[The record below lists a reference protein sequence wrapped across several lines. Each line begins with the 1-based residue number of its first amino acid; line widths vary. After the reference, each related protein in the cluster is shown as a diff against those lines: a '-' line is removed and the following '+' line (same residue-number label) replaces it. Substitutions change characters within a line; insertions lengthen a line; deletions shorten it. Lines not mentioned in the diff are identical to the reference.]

1 MSIRF
6 PKDFVWGVATSSYQ
20 IEGAAQ
26 TDGRGESIWDRFC
39 ATPGKIADAT
49 NGDIACDHYNRWADD
64 LDLMKRLNMQAYR
77 FSIAWPRI
85 LPAGS
90 GRIETAGLDFYERLV
105 DGMLARGITPW
116 ATLYHWDLPQVL
128 QEKGGWTHR
137 DTAKA
142 FAEYTDVVSRRLGDR
157 VKHWITH
164 NEPWCASV
172 LGHLT
177 GEHAP
182 GLKDPQA
189 HLSSSHHILLSH
201 GMAVPILRENAKGAQ
216 VGITLN
222 LVHPEPASESDADAA
237 ATTRFDAWFNR
248 WYLDPIAG
256 RGYPT
261 DLRGAYL
268 TENYIDDWSFVRP
281 GDMQTIAAPNDF
293 LGINFYSRGI
303 IRSDKIPEE
312 KNAPRT
318 LNPVDN
324 VTDMGWEVY
333 PDSLR
338 ALLERVEADYD
349 FPALYITEN
358 GAAYA
363 TGPDQSGR
371 VADVK
376 RQAYLNGHIRA
387 CHAAIENGVPLHGY
401 FAWSFMDNFEW
412 AFGYEK
418 RFGLVHVDYDT
429 QERTA
434 KDSALWYAKLIAE
447 GGL

>member
-1 MSIRF
+1 MSIHF

-39 ATPGKIADAT
+39 STPGKIADGT
-49 NGDIACDHYNRWADD
+49 DGDVACDHYNRWADD

-85 LPAGS
+85 LPKGS
-90 GRIETAGLDFYERLV
+90 GRIEPRGLDFYERLV

-116 ATLYHWDLPQVL
+116 ATLYHWDLPQAL

-142 FAEYTDVVSRRLGDR
+142 FAEYADVVSRRLGDR
-157 VKHWITH
+157 VKNWITH

-172 LGHLT
+172 LGHLN

-189 HLSSSHHILLSH
+189 HLSSSHHLLLSH
-201 GMAVPILRENAKGAQ
+201 GMAVPIIRENAKDAQ

-222 LVHPEPASESDADAA
+222 LVHPEPASQSDADRA
-237 ATTRFDAWFNR
+237 ATTHFDAWFNR
-248 WYLDPIAG
+248 WYLDPISG
-256 RGYPT
+256 RGYPA

-268 TENYIDDWSFVRP
+268 KENYIDDWSFVRP
-281 GDMQTIAAPNDF
+281 GDMKTIAAPTDF
-293 LGINFYSRGI
+293 LGINFYNRGI

-318 LNPVDN
+318 LKPVDN
-324 VTDMGWEVY
+324 VTDMGWEVHA
-333 PDSLR
+333 DSLR
-338 ALLERVEADYD
+338 LLLERIERDYD

-363 TGPDQSGR
+363 TGPDARGR

-376 RQAYLNGHIRA
+376 RQAYLDGHIRA
-387 CHAAIENGVPLHGY
+387 CHAAVETGVPLKGY

-429 QERTA
+429 QVRTA
-434 KDSALWYAKLIAE
+434 KDSALWYAKLIEE

>member
-1 MSIRF
+1 MSIHF

-39 ATPGKIADAT
+39 STPGKIADGT
-49 NGDIACDHYNRWADD
+49 DGDVACDHYNRWADD

-90 GRIETAGLDFYERLV
+90 GRIEPRGLDFYERLV

-116 ATLYHWDLPQVL
+116 ATLYHWDLPQAL
-128 QEKGGWTHR
+128 QEKGGWTNR

-157 VKHWITH
+157 VKNWITH

-172 LGHLT
+172 LGHLN

-201 GMAVPILRENAKGAQ
+201 GMAVPIIRENAKDAQ

-222 LVHPEPASESDADAA
+222 LVHPEPASQSDADRA
-237 ATTRFDAWFNR
+237 ATTHFDAWFNR

-256 RGYPT
+256 RGYPA

-268 TENYIDDWSFVRP
+268 KEDYIDDWSFVRP
-281 GDMQTIAAPNDF
+281 GDMKTIAAPTDF
-293 LGINFYSRGI
+293 LGINFYNRGI

-318 LNPVDN
+318 LKPVDN
-324 VTDMGWEVY
+324 FTDMGWEVH

-338 ALLERVEADYD
+338 LLLERVERDYD

-363 TGPDQSGR
+363 TGPDARGR

-376 RQAYLNGHIRA
+376 RQAYLDGHIRA
-387 CHAAIENGVPLHGY
+387 CHAAVETGVPLKGY

-429 QERTA
+429 QVRTA
-434 KDSALWYAKLIAE
+434 KDSALWYAKLIEE